1 MTTPQVSTSSPR
13 YQPYKS
19 QTYKVSDHGTL
30 QISTFYSQGKGSKAP
45 KQCANCGT
53 QETTLWATGSSPLFS
68 LISFFNL
75 ISFVKQMYSVPS
87 LNVWVTLQN
96 RENSNRPRMSRVN
109 GPSGTSTHHA
119 QIWRAKLAAMRV
131 ASTGPCM
138 ESIDHWGWKMVKRRR
153 DENASKRRSANMPAL
168 ESSEFF

>member
-68 LISFFNL
+68 LSLSLPYQFCETDVFCTL
-75 ISFVKQMYSVPS
+75 TQCVSDPTKQRKFKSAEDVK
-87 LNVWVTLQN
+87 
-96 RENSNRPRMSRVN
+96 
-109 GPSGTSTHHA
+109 
-119 QIWRAKLAAMRV
+119 
-131 ASTGPCM
+131 
-138 ESIDHWGWKMVKRRR
+138 
-153 DENASKRRSANMPAL
+153 SKRPERDIDTSRADLKGETGCNACCLYWAL
-168 ESSEFF
+168 HGKHRPLGMKNGQAPTRRKRKQKKERQHARVGE